1 LRPDD
6 YSRIFFRSS
15 LEDPDNTPIFRFTIP
30 EGLSEDGGSV
40 TLKRGR
46 MGMSE
51 IRCRTYSSPIGLIE
65 MTGENDFLTGL
76 NFIEKTAEFG
86 KEDATSILSVCERQL
101 REYFSGARFDFD
113 LPLTLAGTSFQND
126 VWAALRAVPFGAT
139 MSYGELARR
148 IGRPAA
154 VRAVGAANGAN
165 PISIIIPC
173 HRILGND
180 GRLTGYGGGLWRK
193 EWLLAHERK
202 FRTPDGPLFA
212 GR

>member
-1 LRPDD
+1 
-6 YSRIFFRSS
+6 
-15 LEDPDNTPIFRFTIP
+15 
-30 EGLSEDGGSV
+30 
-40 TLKRGR
+40 

-51 IRCRTYSSPIGLIE
+51 IRCRTYSTPIGLIE
-65 MTGENDFLTGL
+65 ISEQNGFLTGL
-76 NFIEKTAEFG
+76 NFREKAAESG
-86 KEDATSILSVCERQL
+86 KGKAASILSACERQL
-101 REYFSGARFDFD
+101 GEYFSGARFDFD
-113 LPLTLAGTSFQND
+113 LPLTLDGTPFQSE
-126 VWAALRAVPFGAT
+126 VWTTLRSIPYGAT

-173 HRILGND
+173 HRIIGKD

-202 FRTPDGPLFA
+202 FRTPDGPLFTD
-212 GR
+212 R